1 MKFYNKSPLDTYQ
14 FGIRASIQMAQKKNE
29 GRVDLL
35 EKEVGEIKEGMQCLP
50 GMEKAVMDLA

>member
-1 MKFYNKSPLDTYQ
+1 
-14 FGIRASIQMAQKKNE
+14 MAQKKNE

-35 EKEVGEIKEGMQCLP
+35 EKKVGEIREEMHRLP

>member
-1 MKFYNKSPLDTYQ
+1 
-14 FGIRASIQMAQKKNE
+14 MAQKKNE

-50 GMEKAVMDLA
+50 GMEKAVMDFA